1 MSLND
6 IKEAVDTYI
15 STASTLYEDK
25 MEDMLCRLRLDWY
38 VKQKSTGK
46 VGRIIII
53 HDTDIFPHFE
63 FFPLK
68 EGDYRGDK
76 SLAERILPEKLAEEF
91 EKFS

>member
-1 MSLND
+1 MKFSD
-6 IKEAVDTYI
+6 IKEAVDSYI
-15 STASTLYEDK
+15 SKASRMYEDK
-25 MEDMLCRLRLDWY
+25 MADMLCQYRLDWY

-46 VGRIIII
+46 VGRIMII
-53 HDTDIFPHFE
+53 HDADIFPHFE

-68 EGDYRGDK
+68 EGDCQEDK